1 MIKFVKEN
9 STLFCIPQ
17 EEIIATNVPAMR
29 DILIAHL
36 DSDDSWEQLVLDCK
50 SIETL
55 DSIGVN
61 LIVGL
66 FKKAKATN
74 KIFSVVGCNSSIL
87 KVLKLFRLDEQFQVK
102 AR

>member
-1 MIKFVKEN
+1 MIKFARKDK
-9 STLFCIPQ
+9 TMICIPK

-29 DILIAHL
+29 DILIVHL
-36 DSDDSWEQLVLDCK
+36 DSENFWQELVLDC
-50 SIETL
+50 SGIETL

-66 FKKAKATN
+66 FKKAKTAN
-74 KIFSVVGCNSSIL
+74 KEFKVIGCNPPIQ
-87 KVLKLFRLDEQFQVK
+87 KVLKLFRLDEQFKVE

>member
-1 MIKFVKEN
+1 MI
-9 STLFCIPQ
+9 CIPQ

-36 DSDDSWEQLVLDCK
+36 DSDTSWQELVLDCNNIK
-50 SIETL
+50 TL

-66 FKKAKATN
+66 FKKSNALEKTFRV
-74 KIFSVVGCNSSIL
+74 IGCNEAIA
-87 KVLKLFRLDEQFQVK
+87 KVLKIFRLDEQFEVK
-102 AR
+102 ER